1 LPNRTTCFLGAVS
14 VAAAF
19 PAGCGPAPS
28 VDAVIATD
36 AAMVEL
42 LSAIN
47 AGGSPLTPNV
57 ARTVMGMVRGAASGV
72 RPPEDARFGGRGL
85 RLVLS

>member
-1 LPNRTTCFLGAVS
+1 
-14 VAAAF
+14 
-19 PAGCGPAPS
+19 
-28 VDAVIATD
+28 
-36 AAMVEL
+36 MVEL